1 MSEKSYNKVAGLIRK
16 VALAVFLV
24 GIAIIAQPVLPFV
37 IAGAI
42 IAALGESV
50 RWWAAGHLLKTK
62 ELVISGPY
70 RYTRNPLYLGRF
82 LILTGLCIAAALP
95 FYANWIVLVIGWAVF
110 FLYYMRRKERI
121 EPARLREE
129 HGDAYDRYF
138 KAIPALF
145 PTLKSYDA
153 TSDLTWTWARLLRNR
168 EQWMVIGLSL
178 IFVFL
183 ALKATGVINFG
194 L

>member
-16 VALAVFLV
+16 IALAVFLV

-37 IAGAI
+37 IVGAI
-42 IAALGESV
+42 IAALGECV

-70 RYTRNPLYLGRF
+70 RFTRNPLYLGRF
-82 LILTGLCIAAALP
+82 LILTGLCVAAALP

-110 FLYYMRRKERI
+110 FLYYMKRKERI

-145 PTLKSYDA
+145 PTLKPYDA

-183 ALKATGVINFG
+183 ALKATGVINFE